1 MNQIKP
7 RHPLMAALMSTI
19 LPGFGQL
26 YNGTVNRGLLVFM
39 AFTLVVIPLVLWV
52 ALYLPTQLTLPL
64 LILTIIINVC
74 IWLYGI
80 IDAWKTAKKS
90 SHYTPKNWQI
100 PGVYL
105 MVFLAAML
113 FFIPGI
119 SQFIRS
125 NQVESF
131 YIPSASMQPTLLK
144 GDVLFANKS
153 YNCPN
158 CLKDVKRGDIAIF
171 VYPNNRTQNFIKRII
186 ALPGDRVS
194 IREQQIFV
202 NGKSLK
208 SGDTQQRDNMNIINE
223 KTDNAQ
229 YQVQWSADDKAAVEE
244 FVVPNGEA
252 FVLGDNRSNSNDSR
266 FFGTVPLRDV
276 VGKASQIWW
285 SRYEGEFRWK
295 RFGLVLK

>member
-1 MNQIKP
+1 MYQIKP

>member
-1 MNQIKP
+1 
-7 RHPLMAALMSTI
+7 MAALMSTI

-295 RFGLVLK
+295 RFGLVLE